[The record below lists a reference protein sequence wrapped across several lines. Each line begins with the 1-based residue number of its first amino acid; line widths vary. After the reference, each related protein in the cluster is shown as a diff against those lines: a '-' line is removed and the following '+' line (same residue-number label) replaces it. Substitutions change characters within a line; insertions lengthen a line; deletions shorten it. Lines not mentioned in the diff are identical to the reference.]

1 MPTKKII
8 PFIKTVVF
16 AIVLCLSGCSS
27 ESGLTENTDQKG
39 AVMLHK
45 NYEFLRSR
53 ESLFKV
59 ITNSE
64 TQKSTSKRTVQA
76 LDFKIFTERLTYVKN
91 DEQAK
96 ESFTF
101 YIERNNYSPASNT
114 IENLILTKRF
124 NEEEYKAYIIT
135 YFFPDGIA
143 SEHKNF
149 KVTGFK
155 AVNSETFSFNNLTS
169 KSACENTYEYTVIET
184 AHKCYSGA
192 HSGSSEAANCEGKG
206 SLPYSTYQVVAY
218 QIASCGESM
227 GGGGMGGDQSGAGG
241 GGGGSTPGSGG
252 GAPVDTGISLPP
264 SCQSV
269 DCEVPILANDI
280 NVLLGNTLNFEQ
292 LTFLFNND
300 NIANEVKNYLDQNTN
315 AAAKAL
321 TTQIIGAMVA
331 NPGLKINF
339 TASVNSPMNI
349 DILAITNATTEG
361 KKFIE
366 VYDAL
371 TKSPEFK
378 KLFIDTFAES
388 KRFNVKFQ
396 IGSISSGAGGT
407 TDTNLLNPTTNIITI
422 DPNFIKNN
430 SKLIVAKTILHECIH
445 AFLNVKLCD
454 AGSGMA
460 IPNINNMEFY
470 NIVNQKYN
478 GFTATQ
484 NQHDF
489 IYNNMIPTMKTVLAE
504 IKNILV
510 SNSESKSLQELV
522 FHPVSPTQDVYFNW
536 DDFYKNISLSGLQ
549 DCAFFKSEIGTLVHN
564 PQTGENIPTN
574 IIDQVKM
581 NYYNQYQTYVRLYLS
596 K

>member
-16 AIVLCLSGCSS
+16 AIVLSLSGCSS
-27 ESGLTENTDQKG
+27 ESELTENTDQKG

-76 LDFKIFTERLTYVKN
+76 LDFKIFTDRLTYVKN
-91 DEQAK
+91 DKQAK

-101 YIERNNYSPASNT
+101 YIERNNYSPLSNT
-114 IENLILTKRF
+114 MENLILTKRF

-206 SLPYSTYQVVAY
+206 SLPYSTYQIVAY

-241 GGGGSTPGSGG
+241 GSSSTPGSGG
-252 GAPVDTGISLPP
+252 SGPVDTGISLPP

-300 NIANEVKNYLDQNTN
+300 DIATEVKNYLDQNTN

-321 TTQIIGAMVA
+321 TTQIIAAIVA

-349 DILAITNATTEG
+349 DILDITNLTTEG
-361 KKFIE
+361 RKFIE
-366 VYDAL
+366 VYGAL
-371 TKSPEFK
+371 EKSPEFK
-378 KLFIDTFAES
+378 NLFIDLFNES
-388 KRFNVKFQ
+388 KRFNVKFEIWDNLPSPTKPGKQ
-396 IGSISSGAGGT
+396 DNGQTVSQLNSSNIIIKINKRILVPVNGVP
-407 TDTNLLNPTTNIITI
+407 TNL
-422 DPNFIKNN
+422 
-430 SKLIVAKTILHECIH
+430 SKMAIAKVILHECIH
-445 AFLNVKLCD
+445 AYLHIKGMDPNAGTSIPGIEKMDLQKVINAIYGNNSDQHSFMYDHMVK
-454 AGSGMA
+454 
-460 IPNINNMEFY
+460 
-470 NIVNQKYN
+470 
-478 GFTATQ
+478 
-484 NQHDF
+484 
-489 IYNNMIPTMKTVLAE
+489 TMQ
-504 IKNILV
+504 NILSQLRDKLTTPERISQFV
-510 SNSESKSLQELV
+510 DLKIYTKVDNSAFEIWDWDTYFKYLSLTGLSEAKSFQTDYPDNSDAL
-522 FHPVSPTQDVYFNW
+522 
-536 DDFYKNISLSGLQ
+536 YKF
-549 DCAFFKSEIGTLVHN
+549 D
-564 PQTGENIPTN
+564 
-574 IIDQVKM
+574 
-581 NYYNQYQTYVRLYLS
+581 NYYGKGEVYLD
-596 K
+596 KN

>member
-1 MPTKKII
+1 MPTKNFI

-16 AIVLCLSGCSS
+16 AIVLSLSGCSS
-27 ESGLTENTDQKG
+27 ESEIIENSDKKSIL
-39 AVMLHK
+39 MLHK
-45 NYEFLRSR
+45 NYEFLKSK
-53 ESLFKV
+53 ESLFNA
-59 ITNSE
+59 ITNSG
-64 TQKSTSKRTVQA
+64 TQKTISKRTVQA
-76 LDFKIFTERLTYVKN
+76 LDFKIFTDRLTYVKN
-91 DEQAK
+91 EEKAK

-114 IENLILTKRF
+114 IENLILTKGF

-169 KSACENTYEYTVIET
+169 KSACENTYEYMVIET
-184 AHKCYSGA
+184 AHKCYSGN
-192 HSGSSEAANCEGKG
+192 HSGASEAANCEGKG

-218 QIASCGESM
+218 LTDSCGEGVA
-227 GGGGMGGDQSGAGG
+227 GGGTGGDQSGAGG
-241 GGGGSTPGSGG
+241 GRSSTPGSGG

-300 NIANEVKNYLDQNTN
+300 NIATEVKNYLDQNTN

-321 TTQIIGAMVA
+321 TTQIIAAMVA

-361 KKFIE
+361 KKFLE

-378 KLFIDTFAES
+378 KLFIDMFAES
-388 KRFNVKFQ
+388 KRFNVKFEIAEKVYENDDPTKKEVNANTSKIAGTDNYIIKINKKIFNKGTDFSQ
-396 IGSISSGAGGT
+396 IR
-407 TDTNLLNPTTNIITI
+407 
-422 DPNFIKNN
+422 IKN
-430 SKLIVAKTILHECIH
+430 AKTILHECIH
-445 AFLNVKLCD
+445 AFLFVK
-454 AGSGMA
+454 SKNSTIGMD
-460 IPNINNMEFY
+460 IETVIDKIYPTTDE
-470 NIVNQKYN
+470 
-478 GFTATQ
+478 
-484 NQHDF
+484 QHNF
-489 IYNNMIPTMKTVLAE
+489 MAEKMIPTMQKILSQIRDLVTTTAGRNVLDTQITMHPTQTPLTSTPWIWSEYYKFLSLKGLEKTVYF
-504 IKNILV
+504 KNNFPTGSDQWKLLTKYIEYGH
-510 SNSESKSLQELV
+510 NEL
-522 FHPVSPTQDVYFNW
+522 D
-536 DDFYKNISLSGLQ
+536 K
-549 DCAFFKSEIGTLVHN
+549 
-564 PQTGENIPTN
+564 
-574 IIDQVKM
+574 
-581 NYYNQYQTYVRLYLS
+581 
-596 K
+596 

>member
-1 MPTKKII
+1 MPTKNFI

-27 ESGLTENTDQKG
+27 ESEIIENSDKKSIL
-39 AVMLHK
+39 MLHK
-45 NYEFLRSR
+45 NYEFLKSK
-53 ESLFKV
+53 ESLFNV
-59 ITNSE
+59 ITNSG
-64 TQKSTSKRTVQA
+64 TQKTSSKRTVQA
-76 LDFKIFTERLTYVKN
+76 LDFKIFTDRLTYVKN

-101 YIERNNYSPASNT
+101 YIERNNYSPANNT

-169 KSACENTYEYTVIET
+169 KSACENTYEYMVIET
-184 AHKCYSGA
+184 AHKCYSGN
-192 HSGSSEAANCEGKG
+192 HSGASEAANCEGKG

-218 QIASCGESM
+218 LTDSCGEGIA
-227 GGGGMGGDQSGAGG
+227 GGGQGGDQSGAGG
-241 GGGGSTPGSGG
+241 GSSNTPGSGG
-252 GAPVDTGISLPP
+252 SGPVDTGISLPP

-315 AAAKAL
+315 ATAKAL

-349 DILAITNATTEG
+349 DKSGITNATPEG
-361 KKFIE
+361 KKFNEI
-366 VYDAL
+366 YDVL
-371 TKSPEFK
+371 TESPEFK
-378 KLFIDTFAES
+378 KLFIDMFGDS
-388 KRFNVKFQ
+388 KRFNVKFEIADNLPSPTKPNDQ
-396 IGSISSGAGGT
+396 DSGQTVSQLNSS
-407 TDTNLLNPTTNIITI
+407 NITI
-422 DPNFIKNN
+422 KINKQILIPVNGGINN
-430 SKLIVAKTILHECIH
+430 LSKMAIAKVILHECIH
-445 AFLNVKLCD
+445 AYLHIKGMDPNAGTSIPGIEKMDLQKVINAIYGINSDQHSFMYDHMVK
-454 AGSGMA
+454 
-460 IPNINNMEFY
+460 
-470 NIVNQKYN
+470 
-478 GFTATQ
+478 
-484 NQHDF
+484 
-489 IYNNMIPTMKTVLAE
+489 TMQ
-504 IKNILV
+504 NILSQLKDTLTTPARRNQLLDLKIYTKV
-510 SNSESKSLQELV
+510 DNSASEIWDWNTYFKYLSLAGLSEAKSFKTDFPSNSDILYTFRNYNSQGE
-522 FHPVSPTQDVYFNW
+522 VYL
-536 DDFYKNISLSGLQ
+536 DKY
-549 DCAFFKSEIGTLVHN
+549 
-564 PQTGENIPTN
+564 
-574 IIDQVKM
+574 
-581 NYYNQYQTYVRLYLS
+581 
-596 K
+596 